1 MASHEARRGRPKGSG
16 LDDRSQLERITGM
29 LEHDPNLKPTTAI
42 KAIGVTDPSTIR
54 RLREKLK
61 IEPVQRD
68 VPHGADVSEP
78 AVFAM
83 AAPVAPAASPASVST
98 DALAV
103 SPPDTETTSPAAESG
118 LPVSSDPSEVFIQW
132 CALGLS
138 AASSA
143 LEAQMA
149 VMNDLLETPQV
160 QCVLRQQILLNEG
173 AKALCPKRS
182 DI

>member
-16 LDDRSQLERITGM
+16 LDDRSLLERITGM

-68 VPHGADVSEP
+68 VPHAAAGPEP
-78 AVFAM
+78 AGF
-83 AAPVAPAASPASVST
+83 APVAPIASAASGASAALAAASPGG
-98 DALAV
+98 
-103 SPPDTETTSPAAESG
+103 PDTTSPAAEPG
-118 LPVSSDPSEVFIQW
+118 LPVSSDPSDVFIQW